1 MLVPETDCGALGDS
15 SMLTNIVVVPPAVHT
30 PQLHVTP
37 LLVALASAIGDFVLK
52 VSIGVV
58 GTTVVAAL
66 QVAFPLL
73 VVVTAPAHSDTAISS
88 EPEVIKGELPA

>member
-1 MLVPETDCGALGDS
+1 MPETDCGALGDS

-58 GTTVVAAL
+58 GTTVVAPL

-73 VVVTAPAHSDTAISS
+73 VVTAPAHSDTAISS
-88 EPEVIKGELPA
+88 APEVINAEFPD